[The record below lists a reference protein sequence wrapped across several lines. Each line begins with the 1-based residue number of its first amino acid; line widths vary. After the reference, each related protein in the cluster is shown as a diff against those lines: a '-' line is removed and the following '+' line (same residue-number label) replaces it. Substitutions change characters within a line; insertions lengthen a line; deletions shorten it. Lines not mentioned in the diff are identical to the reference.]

1 MANSSAW
8 FALGGAL
15 GAVALTGVI
24 SLVTSMLNHRWS
36 NQDRI
41 QTQRE
46 HEISTIRDQ
55 RREACHSYL
64 VGTSRYYRSIDRMYR
79 KAISKEPFHPYDD
92 VREAITGMQ
101 DAYVYLTIS
110 AGAEVRH
117 LAQSYNKTL
126 YDLADAAREG
136 NSEKWIELKGE
147 TQRARDRVRS
157 AMRAELDVPD

>member
-15 GAVALTGVI
+15 GGVALTGVI
-24 SLVTSMLNHRWS
+24 GLVTAMLNHRWNS
-36 NQDRI
+36 QDRA

-46 HEISTIRDQ
+46 NEVRTIREQ

-64 VGTSRYYRSIDRMYR
+64 VGTNRYYQSIEQMYHKVLNR
-79 KAISKEPFHPYDD
+79 EPFHPHNDI
-92 VREAITGMQ
+92 RETITDMQ

-110 AGAEVRH
+110 SGADVRH
-117 LAQSYNKTL
+117 LAQSYNQTL

-136 NSEKWIELKGE
+136 DSDKWPELKRE
-147 TQRARDRVRS
+147 ALQARVRARS